1 MSLPPRATAIAKGP
15 DKILSTQ
22 SEPVKRAFRGKLE
35 KVHSNFPFEDDRR
48 VLRHNIWIQK
58 ARFGL
63 H

>member
-15 DKILSTQ
+15 DKILITQ
-22 SEPVKRAFRGKLE
+22 SEPVKTAFREKLE
-35 KVHSNFPFEDDRR
+35 KVHSNFPYEGDGR

-58 ARFGL
+58 ARSRL